1 MISYTYKKCRSRVK
15 IGDMNNV
22 LNITDNYIIILDKH
36 FKIKFCN
43 KKALLKIKYTLEDIE
58 NSKVEKIL
66 DIKNLDINKLSK
78 DSTIKLDLQLY
89 SKDIEKIPIS
99 SEILIENYKG
109 EESIFIIAKDLC
121 EKTYTTKHL
130 EKILDNLKLNCWLK
144 NMNGEY
150 IFVNESY
157 AKELKDN
164 KLNILGKK
172 TSDYWDEEA
181 CNLFTNMDKEV
192 IISKKYQLIESYS
205 KNEDSELWVETYKAP
220 IFDENN
226 EVEYILGST
235 RDITLN
241 KNLDNKIFAYNKEIN
256 NLNNILMKSNLIKDV
271 NDLLYNISE
280 SILNYF
286 ECDSTAILLVN
297 KDKSG
302 FDYIAEC
309 GIVEEYKL
317 YDELMKIGLCNID
330 NFIEKKYL
338 DTINNIKDMEN
349 EILRNYMHK
358 NNIQNMGIYNI
369 EFNGETFGYL
379 LIKSLEN
386 NTLKFNKYDYLK
398 TISQNTAIIIK
409 SYMLSEELQ
418 EEFDKRKEIENQLKL
433 FLDISV
439 DLIATCD
446 SNGKFEYVNKNWIKT
461 LGWNENELLGMNI
474 LNLIHDDFKEKYL
487 EIINSNKNDMGSITI
502 KLKCADNIYKWVE
515 LNYKLAKL
523 EDKLIITVK
532 DISEQRKQEK
542 ERKLLEEAVQIESLK
557 NEFFANISH
566 EFRTPLNI
574 ILGTM
579 QLMKRNIDNNRITW
593 DNNLNLESHIDY
605 IKQNSYRL
613 LRLVNNLIDIT
624 SLDSGY
630 YKLQL
635 GNYNIVD
642 IVENITLSVAQYI
655 KDKGLNLIFDTNC
668 EEKIISCD
676 PDKIERIMLNLLS
689 NAIKYSEENGNI
701 YVELYADDDK
711 IKVLVRDDG
720 LGISED
726 KVDVIFDRFKRIDS
740 RLNRKCEGSG
750 IGLSLVK
757 SLVELHQG
765 NIHVKSKLGVGSE
778 FTFEIPANI
787 IGENQ
792 SIILEREISENSQ
805 IEKCNIEFSDIYS

>member
-1 MISYTYKKCRSRVK
+1 MDNI
-15 IGDMNNV
+15 
-22 LNITDNYIIILDKH
+22 LNITDNYIIILDKG

-43 KKALLKIKYTLEDIE
+43 KKALLKIKYTLEDVE
-58 NSKVEKIL
+58 NSKAEKIL

-78 DSTIKLDLQLY
+78 DSSIKLDLQLY
-89 SKDIEKIPIS
+89 SKNIETIPVS
-99 SEILIENYKG
+99 SEVLLDNYKG

-121 EKTYTTKHL
+121 EKTYKREHL

-144 NMNGEY
+144 NRNGEY

-172 TSDYWDEEA
+172 TSDYWDAEM
-181 CNLFTNMDKEV
+181 CNLFMDMDKEV
-192 IISKKYQLIESYS
+192 VRSKKYQLTESCS

-226 EVEYILGST
+226 EVKYILGST
-235 RDITLN
+235 KDITLK
-241 KNLDNKIFAYNKEIN
+241 KNLENKIFTYNKQIN
-256 NLNNILMKSNLIKDV
+256 NLNNILMKSNLTKDV

-286 ECDSTAILLVN
+286 ECDSTSILLVN
-297 KDKSG
+297 KEKSG
-302 FDYIAEC
+302 FDYIVEC
-309 GIVEEYKL
+309 GIVDEYKL
-317 YDELMKIGLCNID
+317 YDELMKMSLCNMD
-330 NFIEKKYL
+330 ELIEKKYL
-338 DTINNIKDMEN
+338 NTINNIKDIEN
-349 EILRNYMHK
+349 KTLRNYMYK
-358 NNIQNMGIYNI
+358 NNIQNIGIYNI

-398 TISQNTAIIIK
+398 TISENTAIIIK
-409 SYMLSEELQ
+409 NYILSEELQ
-418 EEFDKRKEIENQLKL
+418 EEFDKRKEIESELKL

-439 DLIATCD
+439 DLIARCD

-461 LGWNENELLGMNI
+461 LGWNKNELLDMNI
-474 LNLIHDDFKEKYL
+474 LDLIHEDFKEKYL
-487 EIINSNKNDMGSITI
+487 EIINSNKNDVGSIKI
-502 KLKCADNIYKWVE
+502 KLRCANNIYKWVE
-515 LNYKLAKL
+515 LNYKLVKL
-523 EDKLIITVK
+523 EDKIIITAK
-532 DISEQRKQEK
+532 DISDQRKQEK
-542 ERKLLEEAVQIESLK
+542 ERKLLEEAVHIESLK

-579 QLMKRNIDNNRITW
+579 QLMKRNIDNNKITW
-593 DNNLNLESHIDY
+593 DDSLKLETHIDY

-624 SLDSGY
+624 CLDSGY

-642 IVENITLSVAQYI
+642 IVENITLSVAQYV

-689 NAIKYSEENGNI
+689 NAIKYSKENGDI
-701 YVELYADDDK
+701 YVEVCVDEEK
-711 IKVLVRDDG
+711 VKVLVKDNG

-726 KVDVIFDRFKRIDS
+726 KVDVIFDRFKRIDTK
-740 RLNRKCEGSG
+740 LNRKCEGSG
-750 IGLSLVK
+750 IGLSLAK

-765 NIHVKSKLGVGSE
+765 NIYVESELGVGSE
-778 FTFEIPANI
+778 FMFELPLNI
-787 IGENQ
+787 IGEGP
-792 SIILEREISENSQ
+792 SIILEREISKNCQ